1 MGRDSRVWSFA
12 IASDPTYGG
21 NTGYA
26 DDPTTVYRY
35 DSLVQYHAQV
45 NSGDIAIVVVD
56 EEATGAARIERIRA
70 SAGTKTLQRCPGCKT
85 TNLARRRT
93 ISPPYR
99 CNSCGETFTHPK
111 HDEVEVTTFEAELG
125 AWHPLRNISRQ
136 HVRDVAAAKG
146 QTAIRPLNV
155 EEARRL
161 LSSQAPGAAEL
172 LR

>member
-1 MGRDSRVWSFA
+1 MGRESRIWSFA

-21 NTGYA
+21 NTGYT

-45 NSGDIAIVVVD
+45 SSGDIAVVVVD
-56 EEATGAARIERIRA
+56 DEAIGVARIERIWA
-70 SAGTKTLQRCPGCKT
+70 SSGTKTLQRCPGCKT

-99 CNSCGETFTHPK
+99 CNGCGDTFTHPK

-125 AWHPLRNISRQ
+125 GWNALSNISRRQ
-136 HVRDVAAAKG
+136 VRDVADAKG
-146 QTAIRPLNV
+146 QTAIRPLNAEGV
-155 EEARRL
+155 RRL
-161 LSSQAPGAAEL
+161 LSSQASSAAEL